1 MPECFERIGTSQPNS
16 TCLARRSVL
25 VRPIAL
31 QSIDDLLFLYH
42 GTARTTAPV
51 HQCTYP
57 NLKRDQ
63 QPPHWLVP
71 THDTVLLVEASNGA
85 FHAHEAEVNRA
96 LEPNSK
102 PVPCHLHE
110 ERNSVAEPLSETVNS
125 KASKSAIIKQSKRMY
140 KCTKTEHVTQHVPAE
155 FLLVSALLHSFI
167 YRRLM
172 TTRRRS
178 PHVPCQHRTV
188 KIQTQ
193 RPSASGAVG
202 WLKFCSFKL
211 SLVSEPNYYSRI
223 CTSQLQFFFS

>member
-1 MPECFERIGTSQPNS
+1 M
-16 TCLARRSVL
+16 
-25 VRPIAL
+25 

-85 FHAHEAEVNRA
+85 FHAHEAEVNRV

-125 KASKSAIIKQSKRMY
+125 KASKSAIIKQMIEHVQMY
-140 KCTKTEHVTQHVPAE
+140 KCTTVNECTNVLKRSTSLSTYPPSS
-155 FLLVSALLHSFI
+155 FL
-167 YRRLM
+167 
-172 TTRRRS
+172 S
-178 PHVPCQHRTV
+178 PHCCT
-188 KIQTQ
+188 
-193 RPSASGAVG
+193 ASYI
-202 WLKFCSFKL
+202 
-211 SLVSEPNYYSRI
+211 ED
-223 CTSQLQFFFS
+223 

>member
-85 FHAHEAEVNRA
+85 FHAHEAEINRV

-110 ERNSVAEPLSETVNS
+110 ERNSVAEPLS
-125 KASKSAIIKQSKRMY
+125 
-140 KCTKTEHVTQHVPAE
+140 AE

-202 WLKFCSFKL
+202 WL
-211 SLVSEPNYYSRI
+211 
-223 CTSQLQFFFS
+223 